1 MASPNSNR
9 KVTLPGSIRDFVE
22 RQATLPLETLFE
34 DSDPPLYPY
43 CEYWR
48 RAVAGMLLCGRIAP
62 KNDGLPN
69 MTDVNRI
76 CKEANF
82 DQYLFEATG
91 RFLIAAK
98 IIRPNEKRSRY
109 EPAKFSEAFWNHQLR
124 CLQEAARQGFLEVVQ
139 QFTPFRVWR
148 PTLAVSSMLDGL
160 VTLFATAF
168 AGLAVPRDQAGNVFL
183 EFSKLPS
190 RDLIDLGKQAGLK
203 AHHSDYSLGDTQH
216 R

>member
-1 MASPNSNR
+1 
-9 KVTLPGSIRDFVE
+9 
-22 RQATLPLETLFE
+22 
-34 DSDPPLYPY
+34 
-43 CEYWR
+43 
-48 RAVAGMLLCGRIAP
+48 
-62 KNDGLPN
+62 
-69 MTDVNRI
+69 
-76 CKEANF
+76 
-82 DQYLFEATG
+82 
-91 RFLIAAK
+91 
-98 IIRPNEKRSRY
+98 
-109 EPAKFSEAFWNHQLR
+109 
-124 CLQEAARQGFLEVVQ
+124 LQEAARQGFLEVVQ

-203 AHHSDYSLGDTQH
+203 VHHSDYSLGDTQH